1 MNLLWPTCGPY
12 VPRISSHPFSRL
24 IRTYAAWRG
33 APCHF
38 SSLKSQSF
46 TSAKDRNAR
55 ARARHNAGNLWLITS
70 DDVRIFL
77 KFSPIAPIKE
87 DVKRRRKVSSPPL
100 SLSFSLLSA
109 ILQHSGLQRLRRPDL
124 VMKTRAIPRLVS
136 VSSGLRFTVS
146 LRNYVRHARSHEW
159 PKEQFSKARS
169 EKLRGKIDT
178 PDEGVSSS
186 WFLIFPLRRYYGD
199 SRASRPTTRVPFSRE
214 EAEYA
219 RRCGRTSRDKAGV
232 KLAISTS
239 LRKGEAA

>member
-87 DVKRRRKVSSPPL
+87 DVKRRRKVSSPPSL
-100 SLSFSLLSA
+100 SLFFSLICNFTA
-109 ILQHSGLQRLRRPDL
+109 
-124 VMKTRAIPRLVS
+124 
-136 VSSGLRFTVS
+136 LRFTALAPS
-146 LRNYVRHARSHEW
+146 GSRNENAGNSASRERLLRSAFYSFA
-159 PKEQFSKARS
+159 
-169 EKLRGKIDT
+169 EKLRQACTI
-178 PDEGVSSS
+178 P
-186 WFLIFPLRRYYGD
+186 
-199 SRASRPTTRVPFSRE
+199 
-214 EAEYA
+214 
-219 RRCGRTSRDKAGV
+219 
-232 KLAISTS
+232 
-239 LRKGEAA
+239 